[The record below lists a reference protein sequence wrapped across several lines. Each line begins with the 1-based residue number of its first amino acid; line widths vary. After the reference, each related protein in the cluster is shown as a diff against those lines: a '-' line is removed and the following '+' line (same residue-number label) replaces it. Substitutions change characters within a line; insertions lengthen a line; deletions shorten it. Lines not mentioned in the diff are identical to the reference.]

1 MNNLRFKE
9 VLEEFVVFLYPNFTI
24 EQELDFKGDKY
35 VYLSEDGAMLV
46 KGDLSLETGFK
57 VLNDQPFLPDDE
69 ILLSNFIQEVS
80 NIESYKNLK
89 EDYKNHLI
97 MSALNNAITS
107 TLSIKSSDTI
117 SNILNALERYS
128 NRTYEGKNIS
138 LGVIVNT
145 KVKSTNRVD
154 NLSFDEFINS
164 NYAAVLTNGTSSF
177 IEVDSEGY
185 IIRYLQLDNERNE
198 VGFAPYEYTRIL
210 EYAGKDAIALVLSRK
225 SQILIFHNNELKYTK
240 LGERWNPYS
249 HKDIIKLIHGR
260 SENDNLL
267 FARSV
272 YLTALDVS
280 FAQTGGIIAFLNE
293 NQVEAALKHINISDI
308 VDEKYF
314 NLKRKQM
321 ELSGDPK
328 FEDIKDI
335 SFDDYLNREENSK
348 SQVLNKLIDSKK
360 FFQLFRKFREELVGI
375 DGATIID
382 YNGGIVAI
390 GAILKIEAGSL
401 GGGRLAAARTMSQY
415 GVSIEISSDAAIR
428 GFATNESGISE
439 PIFTISDFDYV

>member
-1 MNNLRFKE
+1 MTNERFKE
-9 VLEEFVVFLYPNFTI
+9 VLEEFVVYLYPNFTI

-35 VYLSEDGAMLV
+35 VYLAEDGTMLV
-46 KGDLSLETGFK
+46 KGDLTLEEGFK
-57 VLNDQPFLPDDE
+57 VTNDQPFLPDDE
-69 ILLSNFIQEVS
+69 ILLSNFISEVS
-80 NIESYKNLK
+80 KIESYSTLK
-89 EDYKNHLI
+89 EEYKNELI
-97 MSALNNAITS
+97 MSALNNAIAS

-128 NRTYEGKNIS
+128 NRTYEGKIIS

-145 KVKSTNRVD
+145 KVKASNRNE
-154 NLSFDEFINS
+154 NLSFSEFINS

-198 VGFAPYEYTRIL
+198 IGFAPFEYTRIL

-280 FAQTGGIIAFLNE
+280 FAQTGGIICFLNE
-293 NQVEAALKHINISDI
+293 NQIEAALKHIDISDI

-314 NLKRKQM
+314 NLKRKQL
-321 ELSGDPK
+321 ELSNDPK
-328 FEDIKDI
+328 FDDIKDF
-335 SFDDYLNREENSK
+335 SFDDFLNKEENSK
-348 SQVLNKLIDSKK
+348 SQVLNRLIDSKK

-382 YNGGIVAI
+382 YNGSIVAV
-390 GAILKIEAGSL
+390 GAILKIEAGSI

-415 GVSIEISSDAAIR
+415 GISIEISSDAAIR

-439 PIFTISDFDYV
+439 SIFTISDFD